1 MSGWAA
7 RSSEGDAVAILD
19 QRSFIDVVRR
29 QSMWSRNAFTER
41 LNLKWPILQAPMGW
55 LSTPALAA
63 AVSNAG
69 GLGGLGMWGFSAE
82 DAERRIAG
90 FRQQSSGSLNV
101 NYPLWPEP
109 RITVQASEAMRKRLQ
124 PHYDAK
130 GLGAVPQPKGAASE
144 VSREHLAMLLRAKP
158 EMVSFHFGLP
168 RPDVVQAIKGAGI
181 FVISSATTVAEA
193 RTLEQC
199 GVDAVIAQGTE
210 AGGHRGTF
218 TGVDTSMQP
227 GLLAL
232 LPQVVDAVSVPV
244 IAAGGIADGRQV
256 AAAFMLGASAVQL
269 GTAFLRCEE
278 ANVLEAHRA
287 AMREASDAC
296 TIVTDMITGRP
307 ARYIRN
313 RLTDDLIASGLEP
326 VSFPAQLSLTAPLE
340 KTGDRDF
347 TILLAGQSVALA
359 KDTNAAALVA
369 SLAEE
374 TSRRLRTF
382 DD

>member
-1 MSGWAA
+1 
-7 RSSEGDAVAILD
+7 
-19 QRSFIDVVRR
+19 
-29 QSMWSRNAFTER
+29 MWSRNAFTER

-90 FRQQSSGSLNV
+90 FRQQSAGSLNV

-109 RITVQASEAMRKRLQ
+109 RITAEASEAMRKQLQ

-130 GLGAVPQPKGAASE
+130 GLGPVPKPVGAGSE

-158 EMVSFHFGLP
+158 QMVSFHFGLP
-168 RPDVVQAIKGAGI
+168 RPEVVDAIKGAGI
-181 FVISSATTVAEA
+181 FVICSATTVAEA
-193 RTLEQC
+193 RILEQR
-199 GVDAVIAQGTE
+199 GVDAIIAQGTE

-218 TGVDTSMQP
+218 SGVDLEMQP
-227 GLLAL
+227 GLFAL
-232 LPQVVDAVSVPV
+232 LPQVVDAAKVPV
-244 IAAGGIADGRQV
+244 IAAGGVADGRQV
-256 AAAFMLGASAVQL
+256 AAAFMLGASGVQL

-278 ANVLEAHRA
+278 ANVLDAHRA
-287 AMREASDAC
+287 ALREATDAC
-296 TIVTDMITGRP
+296 TVVTDVITGRP

-326 VSFPAQLSLTAPLE
+326 VAFPAQLSLTNPLGA
-340 KTGDRDF
+340 TGDRELTALF
-347 TILLAGQSVALA
+347 AGQSAPLTR
-359 KDTNAAALVA
+359 DTNASTLIET
-369 SLAEE
+369 LAED
-374 TSRRLRTF
+374 TSRRLRAF
-382 DD
+382 GK